1 MKQVGIYKLSL
12 EGLPFVYIGSSIDIA
27 TRCKEHKRHLR
38 LGTHHNYK
46 LQNDFN
52 MWCVYNGRQP
62 EVEHEVLMLCL
73 PEDLD
78 WYELMFMHVYNSVRD
93 GYNATYDTGRDSRY
107 RSVSKRYR

>member
-1 MKQVGIYKLSL
+1 MKQVGIYKLSIQD
-12 EGLPFVYIGSSIDIA
+12 LPFVYIGSSIDIDS
-27 TRCKEHKRHLR
+27 RCKEHHRDLR
-38 LGTHHNYK
+38 AGRHHNYK

-52 MWCVYNGRQP
+52 MWCFHNGGQP
-62 EVEHEVLMLCL
+62 EVEHEILLLCQ

-78 WYELMFMHVYNSVRD
+78 WYELMFMHLHDSVRD